1 MRSDRAQQNNTT
13 EFRKPIEINFGAV
26 IFLIMIIYIF
36 IGVVTYLKTDHLRG
50 YEVKKGSL
58 YENNTYR
65 AIVIRDEELQY
76 TSDAGYVYYLSSDG
90 AHVAC
95 GDLVYALDSSGTLE
109 QILDESF
116 SRSALTDDDLSSLKE
131 KVIYYNKHF
140 DEHDYSSVYNFK
152 YELQNEVSRL
162 NNSSTINALDQ
173 QGASGIKRMYSDRPG
188 DIVLSYDGMEDLTAE
203 EVTDSVL
210 EGKDYELTH
219 LVSGSL
225 FGTENVAYRIVTSE
239 DWSLVLKVEESRL
252 NDLSEGSYMRV
263 RFVKDGYETYGKL
276 HILSSNSENQE
287 VMIELKFNTSMR
299 NYITDRYLNIEL
311 SSDDS
316 VGLKIPQSTIASR
329 TFFLIPEDYVMSSGT
344 GSESVIR
351 RTFNEN
357 NEMTTQVVDTPA
369 YNYDEK
375 EKVYYIDEDVLN
387 VGDVLYKPDSQETYT
402 VSKQATL
409 EGVYNINKG
418 YADFRQ
424 IIRLKDNE
432 EYAIVESNTQYGLR
446 AYDYIALDA
455 DTVMADQFV
464 TTRG

>member
-1 MRSDRAQQNNTT
+1 MKYGKEQKNNTT
-13 EFRKPIEINFGAV
+13 EFRKSIELNFGAI
-26 IFLIMIIYIF
+26 IFLVMIIYIM

-65 AIVIRDEELQY
+65 AIVIRDEELHY
-76 TSDAGYVYYLSSDG
+76 TNNAGYVYYLSSDG

-95 GDLVYALDSSGTLE
+95 GDLVYALDGAGTLE

-116 SRSALTDDDLSSLKE
+116 GKSALTDKDLSSLKD
-131 KVIYYNKHF
+131 KVVYYDKHF
-140 DEHDYSSVYNFK
+140 DEKDYSSVYNFK
-152 YELQNEVSRL
+152 YELLNEVSRL
-162 NNSSTINALDQ
+162 NNTSTIDALDR
-173 QGASGIKRMYSDRPG
+173 QGASSVVRLYSDRPG
-188 DIVLSYDGMEDLTAE
+188 DIVFSYDGLEDLTAD
-203 EVTDSVL
+203 EVTTSLL
-210 EGKDYELTH
+210 EGKNYEVTH
-219 LVSGSL
+219 LVSGDL
-225 FGTENVAYRIVTSE
+225 FGTDNVAYRIVTSE
-239 DWSLVLKVEESRL
+239 DWSIVTQVEESRL

-276 HILSSNSENQE
+276 HILGSDTENHQ

-299 NYITDRYLNIEL
+299 NYISDRYLNIEL
-311 SSDDS
+311 ISEDS
-316 VGLKIPQSTIASR
+316 VGLKIPQSTIAHR
-329 TFFLIPEDYVMSSGT
+329 TFFLIPEEYVITSGS

-357 NEMTTQVVDTPA
+357 NEMTSEVLDTPA
-369 YNYDEK
+369 YNYDK
-375 EKVYYIDEDVLN
+375 TEKVYYIDENVLS

-409 EGVYNINKG
+409 EGVYNINEG

-455 DTVMADQFV
+455 ESVLADQFV